1 MRAPA
6 DTTPSGRLPPGTLSG
21 DGKERS
27 MTREEFAW
35 ARAWARM
42 ANSPEGGRFAAEA
55 AERAARRAVHRGFPS
70 AAAEGE
76 ALRLSLLG
84 DADEGDERAA
94 ADAAAKLAEE
104 TVASAQAAAAKARNK
119 LGSSAPFTEADIR
132 DVDFGALRVR
142 EVLARRGP
150 PVMEALAR
158 LREYPDARF
167 EAVGRFGRAGALHAV
182 RTAMQHGVAFDGRA
196 AIADIL
202 RWEDDEEAV
211 AAAWGA
217 EGVLGLTVKS

>member
-1 MRAPA
+1 MNVGWSGVAAEEYFCTGSRARSPA
-6 DTTPSGRLPPGTLSG
+6 CAPPL
-21 DGKERS
+21 E
-27 MTREEFAW
+27 
-35 ARAWARM
+35 
-42 ANSPEGGRFAAEA
+42 RFAAEA
-55 AERAARRAVHRGFPS
+55 AERAARRAIHRGFPS

-84 DADEGDERAA
+84 REDDGDERAA

-104 TVASAQAAAAKARNK
+104 ALAKARAAAAKARER
-119 LGSSAPFTEADIR
+119 LGGSAPFSEADLR
-132 DVDFGALRVR
+132 EVDFGALRVH
-142 EVLARRGP
+142 EVIGRRGP

-158 LREYPDARF
+158 FREYPDARF
-167 EAVGRFGRAGALHAV
+167 EAIGRFGRAGALHAV
-182 RTAMQHGVAFDGRA
+182 RTAMQAGLAFDGRT

-202 RWEDDEEAV
+202 RWDDDEDAV